1 MPEDQT
7 TSTPTPQQRID
18 LAEAETIEALR
29 DILRAEAK
37 SAAAEAAMME
47 NLVEV
52 NKAAANAVLSLLGQ
66 SPRPFLAELVKEV
79 GKEAAVELLK
89 KGLDWGKEQI
99 HSLAARQLGR
109 AEQIAK
115 AADKEAVATG
125 KPAPSNS
132 GPPKTPT
139 FSGLSREE
147 LIELIR
153 RSMESGK

>member
-1 MPEDQT
+1 MPEEPITQ
-7 TSTPTPQQRID
+7 TPTPQQRID

-29 DILRAEAK
+29 DTLRAEAR
-37 SAAAEAAMME
+37 SAEAEAAMME
-47 NLVEV
+47 NMVEV

-66 SPRPFLAELVKEV
+66 NPLPFLAQLVKEV

-99 HSLAARQLGR
+99 YSLAARQLGR

-125 KPAPSNS
+125 KPAPSSS
-132 GPPKTPT
+132 GPVKTPT

-153 RSMESGK
+153 KSLENAK